1 MITIS
6 IFYCCKQVYSYEYM
20 DDYEKCNKTS
30 SPKKG
35 NFYSHLNIEDITD
48 AYYMH
53 AENICK
59 DFQIKCRR
67 IP

>member
-1 MITIS
+1 M
-6 IFYCCKQVYSYEYM
+6 YSYEYM

>member
-1 MITIS
+1 
-6 IFYCCKQVYSYEYM
+6 M
-20 DDYEKCNKTS
+20 DDWEKYNKTS
-30 SPKKG
+30 SPEKE

-59 DFQIKCRR
+59 DFEIKCRR